1 LIRKDHRFKWST
13 EEVYRSRLEFLV
25 GIMAHEAR
33 HATLGSADA
42 FRRNGR
48 IDRAAME
55 FRCNQAAIEA
65 VRAFREEWAM
75 LKTRIRLSLRAAR
88 RKEQVR
94 MERKVLRRTDPGPKL
109 VHAQVMLDRWQAR
122 LKMATAKVKRYRQ
135 KVRYYEGRAA
145 AITGQHSK
153 QDRAPATCGEKTPV
167 RLARKRKSWFADN
180 LRSRLDP
187 HAHFSEL
194 FRKNT

>member
-1 LIRKDHRFKWST
+1 MIRKDLRFKWST

-55 FRCNQAAIEA
+55 FWCNQAAIEA

-88 RKEQVR
+88 PERSEGKRRGSGTVR
-94 MERKVLRRTDPGPKL
+94 GKGAV
-109 VHAQVMLDRWQAR
+109 
-122 LKMATAKVKRYRQ
+122 
-135 KVRYYEGRAA
+135 
-145 AITGQHSK
+145 
-153 QDRAPATCGEKTPV
+153 
-167 RLARKRKSWFADN
+167 
-180 LRSRLDP
+180 
-187 HAHFSEL
+187 
-194 FRKNT
+194 